1 MNSREISKERDG
13 RDRDFDREFNWFKI
27 EQEF

>member
-1 MNSREISKERDG
+1 MNRENSKEKDG
-13 RDRDFDREFNWFKI
+13 RGCDFDREFNWFKI